1 MQQTHFAISFCDP
14 RQVVAPVLFGEF
26 PFRVERQ
33 SRFSSARNEQGCL
46 KTLKANH
53 FSLQFSLLFLS
64 ILTPDFLEFKV
75 GKLLFSGTGQ

>member
-1 MQQTHFAISFCDP
+1 MQHTHFAISLSDP

-26 PFRVERQ
+26 PFRVE

-53 FSLQFSLLFLS
+53 LSLQFSLLFLS
-64 ILTPDFLEFKV
+64 ILTPEFLEFKV
-75 GKLLFSGTGQ
+75 EKPLFSGTGQ